1 MILLINLCLMNQPKY
16 YMESHQL
23 IKLKIKMNFNLIKI
37 KSYLNRKI
45 KWKITKEYCFNHFLK
60 MKSIKY
66 IKTTQ
71 KIKKIKF

>member
-1 MILLINLCLMNQPKY
+1 
-16 YMESHQL
+16 
-23 IKLKIKMNFNLIKI
+23 MNFNLIKI